1 MIINSCELTG
11 TTCFIAQVM
20 VTWMK
25 VVLNVRVTPA
35 VYLPVR

>member
-1 MIINSCELTG
+1 MIINSRELARS
-11 TTCFIAQVM
+11 TCFIAQVM

-25 VVLNVRVTPA
+25 VVLNVCVTPA